1 MEIFKEEP
9 IEFKD
14 LQETEC
20 ILIKKESIE
29 ETSVGCDNDGK
40 VEDEENIKDEV
51 NPLQSDSDFSL
62 NDKKRRKINMKNI
75 DTSHSEGLIKA
86 KKKKRVRTK
95 ELTSK
100 VKLKSKT
107 RKLQTEKLM
116 DTSDKSNLDLSE
128 QFIYFIL
135 EKVDELCENIMHGD
149 PDVERSIK
157 VNWDLNNA
165 VNCYRSALHHEEQIL
180 IESDTKY
187 NIGVEIDNISIAKD
201 DMGVEIDSNCDVK
214 DDKILEICN
223 NYNAKDDMGVEI
235 DNNCEKKDSAFD
247 SNNSKKFKVPEKQNK
262 KMQEKMNRKIIDD
275 KIELVKKQ
283 CGKHTVTSM
292 AEMLNIAKT
301 TLRLRIKKEGIVFS
315 ETLTD
320 CEFCEMKKSIQEFE
334 TDLLFPFMRFNS
346 ENDKFECSICN
357 YLVPEICRKAKI
369 PENSMDM
376 PIKQDPS
383 ICVERSYLFQH
394 IRSEHKNE
402 INASKDTKLK
412 QINDC
417 GNFVCQ
423 KLYGKKTKAIQNFWC
438 KKCIKELQLKKDNE
452 IRIPKKIEVCSECG
466 VKVQNMNQHLKNT
479 HYAVKQICTYC
490 SHEFS
495 NEKNLKAHI
504 KEVHEKIPCSQCG
517 KQFGKGTKMKR
528 HIEQGNLLRVIGNKT
543 LRK

>member
-1 MEIFKEEP
+1 M
-9 IEFKD
+9 
-14 LQETEC
+14 
-20 ILIKKESIE
+20 
-29 ETSVGCDNDGK
+29 
-40 VEDEENIKDEV
+40 
-51 NPLQSDSDFSL
+51 
-62 NDKKRRKINMKNI
+62 
-75 DTSHSEGLIKA
+75 
-86 KKKKRVRTK
+86 
-95 ELTSK
+95 
-100 VKLKSKT
+100 
-107 RKLQTEKLM
+107 
-116 DTSDKSNLDLSE
+116 
-128 QFIYFIL
+128 YFIFAHPL
-135 EKVDELCENIMHGD
+135 
-149 PDVERSIK
+149 
-157 VNWDLNNA
+157 
-165 VNCYRSALHHEEQIL
+165 
-180 IESDTKY
+180 
-187 NIGVEIDNISIAKD
+187 VEID
-201 DMGVEIDSNCDVK
+201 
-214 DDKILEICN
+214 N

-235 DNNCEKKDSAFD
+235 DNNCDVKDSAFD
-247 SNNSKKFKVPEKQNK
+247 SNNSKKFEVPEKQNK
-262 KMQEKMNRKIIDD
+262 KMQEKMDRKVIDD

-292 AEMLNIAKT
+292 AEMLNISRT

-334 TDLLFPFMRFNS
+334 TDLLFPFMKFNS

-402 INASKDTKLK
+402 INASKGTKLK
-412 QINDC
+412 AINDC

-423 KLYGKKTKAIQNFWC
+423 KLYGNRKTKTIQKFWC
-438 KKCIKELQLKKDNE
+438 KKCINELQLKKDNE
-452 IRIPKKIEVCSECG
+452 MKIPKKIEVCSECG

-495 NEKNLKAHI
+495 NQRRLQAHI

-528 HIEQGNLLRVIGNKT
+528 HIEQGNLLRVIDNKT

>member
-1 MEIFKEEP
+1 MEVFKEEP

-14 LQETEC
+14 LQEIEC

-29 ETSVGCDNDGK
+29 ETSVGCDNDSK
-40 VEDEENIKDEV
+40 VEDDV

-62 NDKKRRKINMKNI
+62 NDKKRSKFNVKNI
-75 DTSHSEGLIKA
+75 DTKGLRKSE
-86 KKKKRVRTK
+86 KKKRVRTK
-95 ELTSK
+95 EL
-100 VKLKSKT
+100 KLKSKT
-107 RKLQTEKLM
+107 RTLQTEKLI

-135 EKVDELCENIMHGD
+135 EKVDELCENIMNGD
-149 PDVERSIK
+149 PDIERSIK
-157 VNWDLNNA
+157 VNCDLNNA

-187 NIGVEIDNISIAKD
+187 DIGVEIDNNCIAKD

-214 DDKILEICN
+214 DDKILEIDN

-247 SNNSKKFKVPEKQNK
+247 SNDSKKFKVPEKQNK

-402 INASKDTKLK
+402 INASKGTKLK
-412 QINDC
+412 EINDC

-423 KLYGKKTKAIQNFWC
+423 KLYGNRKTKSPAQ
-438 KKCIKELQLKKDNE
+438 
-452 IRIPKKIEVCSECG
+452 RA
-466 VKVQNMNQHLKNT
+466 
-479 HYAVKQICTYC
+479 AVPVPAAVD
-490 SHEFS
+490 HEP
-495 NEKNLKAHI
+495 AH
-504 KEVHEKIPCSQCG
+504 HAPG
-517 KQFGKGTKMKR
+517 AGLG
-528 HIEQGNLLRVIGNKT
+528 
-543 LRK
+543 

>member
-29 ETSVGCDNDGK
+29 EISVGFDNDGK
-40 VEDEENIKDEV
+40 VEGEENIKDEV

-62 NDKKRRKINMKNI
+62 NDKKRRKINVKNI
-75 DTSHSEGLIKA
+75 NTSNSEGLINA
-86 KKKKRVRTK
+86 GKKKRVRTK
-95 ELTSK
+95 EL
-100 VKLKSKT
+100 KSKA
-107 RKLQTEKLM
+107 RKLQTEKM
-116 DTSDKSNLDLSE
+116 IDTSSDKLNLDLSE

-135 EKVDELCENIMHGD
+135 EKVDELCENIMDGD
-149 PDVERSIK
+149 PDKERSIQ

-165 VNCYRSALHHEEQIL
+165 VNCYRSALDLEEQIL

-187 NIGVEIDNISIAKD
+187 DIGVEIDNNCIAKD

-214 DDKILEICN
+214 DDKILEMDN
-223 NYNAKDDMGVEI
+223 NYNAKDDIGVEI

-402 INASKDTKLK
+402 INASKGTKLK
-412 QINDC
+412 EINDC

-423 KLYGKKTKAIQNFWC
+423 KLYGNRKTKTIQKFWC
-438 KKCIKELQLKKDNE
+438 KKCINELQLKKDNE
-452 IRIPKKIEVCSECG
+452 MKIPKKFEVCSECG

-495 NEKNLKAHI
+495 NQYRLQAHI

-528 HIEQGNLLRVIGNKT
+528 HIEQGNLLRVIDKKT